1 MNEIVKVRE
10 LRKSYGRFPA
20 LRGAT
25 FSVPRGAT
33 VGLLGPNG
41 SGKTT
46 TIKILIGLLRRNGGI
61 VEVFG
66 YDPWRDEIEVKKRV
80 GVLHERPLYPL
91 NARVKEILRYASRL
105 RGYDDREVQRVAG
118 LVGIRDMLDFK
129 VKNLSRGYLQRLGLS
144 LALIGDPELLLLDEP
159 TANLDPYAR
168 VEILR
173 LIKTLKEDLGVT
185 VMISSHII
193 PELKEVCDYAVFI
206 RDGRVADYGPISELA
221 LKYGV
226 MATYLVKAERARALA
241 RELLSLSYVLGVE
254 LRNGV
259 LLVKVKG
266 SLASEFESLVDNV
279 KGDFMVSSFRLVG
292 SELGEIYEKIFT
304 KKS

>member
-10 LRKSYGRFPA
+10 LRKNYGRFPA

-66 YDPWRDEIEVKKRV
+66 YDPWQDEIEVKKRV

-193 PELKEVCDYAVFI
+193 PELKEVCDYAIFI

-226 MATYLVKAERARALA
+226 TATYLVKAERARALA

-254 LRNGV
+254 LRNDV